1 MYRYCQIDTPIA
13 YLLINFNRHPIMQ
26 RIDLIPNLKRVAV
39 FSALFAFT
47 LTGCDILNNDEPEVA
62 AMTAEDLELAS
73 ELMAESL
80 SDQSEGLMADL
91 NDMTARVDNQRLLY
105 TGRNF
110 WNNPGLRP
118 CRGVN
123 RDYSRDYDPTTG
135 TFTIAYSRQH
145 EAENCSKSVDV
156 NLQYVF
162 TDTTGGFVAE
172 PITNRGQIAAIAFTG
187 TRTGTAAYTYDS
199 GDTRSATMEQ
209 DAQWNLA
216 GLNGSDS
223 VATLSGAQTK
233 EGTFARTMGDSLTVE
248 GSYTLTME
256 TVDVTISQT
265 ALADD
270 STGGDDDDLETNV
283 SGTISYQM
291 TLTETINGE
300 TTIKETEG
308 TIDLAGD
315 GHALLRF
322 LGLNP
327 IYRVNLRDGQRE
339 RQNDDD
345 RGDDDRENDDNSGR
359 DNG

>member
-1 MYRYCQIDTPIA
+1 MK
-13 YLLINFNRHPIMQ
+13 
-26 RIDLIPNLKRVAV
+26 RIDLIPNLKRVTV
-39 FSALFAFT
+39 LSALFAFT

-80 SDQSEGLMADL
+80 ADQSEGLMADL

-105 TGRNF
+105 SGRQF

-118 CRGVN
+118 CRGIN
-123 RDYSRDYDPTTG
+123 RDYDRTYDPATG

-145 EAENCSKSVDV
+145 EAENCTKSVDV
-156 NLQYVF
+156 TLQYVF
-162 TDTTGGFVAE
+162 TDSLGGFVAE
-172 PITNRGQIAAIAFTG
+172 PIDQREEIAAIAFAG
-187 TRTGTAAYTYDS
+187 NRTGTAAYTYDS
-199 GDTRSATMEQ
+199 GDTRSATIDQ

-216 GLNGSDS
+216 GLNGTDT
-223 VATLSGAQTK
+223 VATLTGSQIK
-233 EGTFARTMGDSLTVE
+233 EGTFSRTMGDSLDVE

-256 TVDVTISQT
+256 TVDVTISQM

-270 STGGDDDDLETNV
+270 TTGGDEDLETNV
-283 SGTISYQM
+283 TGTISYHM
-291 TLTETINGE
+291 SLTETINGE
-300 TTIKETEG
+300 TTLKETEG
-308 TIDLAGD
+308 TIDLTGD

-339 RQNDDD
+339 RQNGED
-345 RGDDDRENDDNSGR
+345 RGGNKNDDSGR
-359 DNG
+359 NAG

>member
-1 MYRYCQIDTPIA
+1 
-13 YLLINFNRHPIMQ
+13 MQ
-26 RIDLIPNLKRVAV
+26 RIELFHGLKRVAV
-39 FSALFAFT
+39 LSAMFAFT

-80 SDQSEGLMADL
+80 ADQSEGLMADL

-123 RDYSRDYDPTTG
+123 RDYSREYDPATG

-145 EAENCSKSVDV
+145 EAENCTKSVDV

-162 TDTTGGFVAE
+162 TDSTGGFVAE
-172 PITNRGQIAAIAFTG
+172 PIVERRQIAAIAFIG
-187 TRTGTAAYTYDS
+187 TRTGTAAYTYES
-199 GDTRSATMEQ
+199 GDTRTATMEQ

-216 GLNGSDS
+216 GLNGTGT
-223 VATLSGAQTK
+223 VATLTGAQTK
-233 EGTFARTMGDSLTVE
+233 EGSFSRTMGDSLTVE
-248 GSYTLTME
+248 GSYILTME
-256 TVDVTISQT
+256 TVDVTIAQM

-270 STGGDDDDLETNV
+270 STAGDDDLETNV
-283 SGTISYQM
+283 TGTISYRM
-291 TLTETINGE
+291 TLTETINGD

-327 IYRVNLRDGQRE
+327 IYRVNLRDGRRE
-339 RQNDDD
+339 RQN
-345 RGDDDRENDDNSGR
+345 GENRSSDDNNDGSGR
-359 DNG
+359 NDG